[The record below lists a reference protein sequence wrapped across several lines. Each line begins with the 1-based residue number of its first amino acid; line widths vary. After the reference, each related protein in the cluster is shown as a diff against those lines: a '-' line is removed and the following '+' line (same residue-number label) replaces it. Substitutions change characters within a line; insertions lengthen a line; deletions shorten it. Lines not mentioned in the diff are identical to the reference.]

1 MDKPKNFI
9 GLWEEPKAEKKKEK
23 KESNKEDKKDK

>member
-1 MDKPKNFI
+1 MDKPNNFI